1 MAACI
6 FFGHRDCPDE
16 VSDALKQALKDLIEK
31 QSADIFYVGNN
42 GNFDRMVYSALVS
55 AKDVY
60 PYIRYAVVLAYMPT
74 GHPSAAKYSFSETLF
89 PENLE
94 TVPKR
99 FAILERNKWLLKHS
113 DYVVTYVNYPWGGA
127 FEFSKQAERMGKPL
141 IRLGSL

>member
-60 PYIRYAVVLAYMPT
+60 SYIRYAVVLAYMPT

-99 FAILERNKWLLKHS
+99 FCYIGKKQMA
-113 DYVVTYVNYPWGGA
+113 
-127 FEFSKQAERMGKPL
+127 SKTFGLCGYLCQLPL
-141 IRLGSL
+141 GRSF